1 MLEIRNVTKVY
12 KPKKGQAVT
21 ALNDISLKFQDKGM
35 VFILG
40 KSGSGKSTLLNVLGG
55 LDKIDS
61 GEIIIKGKSSKKF
74 TQGDFD
80 SYRNTYVGFIF
91 QEYKILEEFTVGAN
105 IALAIQLQGR
115 KATNEEINYI
125 MDEVD
130 LSGYGS
136 RKPNELSGGQMQR
149 VAIARALVKNP
160 EIIMADEPTGALD
173 SKTGIQVF
181 DTLKKLSRTK
191 LVIVVSHDR
200 EFAEHY
206 GDRVIEL
213 ADGKIISDIE
223 KYVAAPD
230 TISDGIS
237 IVDDN
242 VLHIKQGYNLSISD
256 VEMIN
261 TYLSKAQNDVIIS
274 LDSATN
280 DNIKKY
286 ARIDDEGNKE
296 SFRPTDEEK
305 YDGLS
310 SNTFTLLKSK
320 LPFRNSLKIGASGLK
335 VKPFRLFLTILLSF
349 TAFTL
354 FGLADTMGS
363 YNQINTSLTSI
374 RDSNIKNITYRKE
387 IKIQD
392 EWDDSY
398 YYYEPD
404 KLNEDDF
411 ANLKKDLGVNFKP
424 IYNKSTEY
432 YNDFLVSIF
441 DNFQD
446 GSKLGDIYSGYYIAS
461 ISGFVEFTKDE
472 LDKLGFN
479 VKGEMP
485 QNNNEIAITNYIYE
499 HFKKAGYRSNKDVLT
514 PEKVNK
520 EDDIIGKTITISN
533 KSYKITAII
542 DTNFNEERYESLKE
556 QTENIGFGDYM
567 KIKEFRTA
575 IAYGYHSLVY
585 TKPGFIAE
593 VSKEDSLIKLDNGNI
608 YLEGLDSYLSSLQV
622 VSDDDDI
629 VFFKSNK
636 TALSENEILVS
647 VPYYFDYYLDIYNI
661 PAKTEDVPDGWDSNN
676 YKLGNLLD
684 TIKDYA
690 IEEYA
695 KKNYQTA
702 FENGLGPEDID
713 SEYEDELT
721 DDDKIEIYRTYLQT
735 YGYSG
740 YYKNEYGEKSGYE
753 IEWDAKKPIIKKYD
767 LFANGFNGLDELED
781 TMMIEIWN
789 NRNTSETINVKVV
802 GVYYL
807 NDNNISTYDGY
818 SYQIDSYINMI
829 DKNLSKVFSSLLGGN
844 YSWALTSIP
853 ENDDELIKMLE
864 YTYDNTENDVN
875 YRITN
880 EVSFLL
886 DEVNGFIEGTSKV
899 FLYVGIG
906 FAVFSSLLLM
916 NFITLSISYKK
927 REIGILRALGARS
940 KDVFGIFFNES
951 MLIAIINFV
960 IALFATVSI
969 VLYINNYLRGE
980 YGLLI
985 TFLNFGIRQI
995 VLMLLISIAIAFISS
1010 FLPVNKIA
1018 RKKPIDAIRNR

>member
-21 ALNDISLKFQDKGM
+21 ALNDVSLKFQDKGM

-40 KSGSGKSTLLNVLGG
+40 KSGSGKSTLLNILGG

-91 QEYKILEEFTVGAN
+91 QEYNILEEFTVGAN

-181 DTLKKLSRTK
+181 ETLKKLSKTK

-223 KYVAAPD
+223 KYIAAPD
-230 TISDGIS
+230 TVSDGIS
-237 IVDDN
+237 IVDNN
-242 VLHIKQGYNLSISD
+242 VLHIKQGYNLSIAD
-256 VEMIN
+256 VELIN
-261 TYLSKAQNDVIIS
+261 TYLSKARNDVIIS

-280 DNIKKY
+280 NNIKKY

-320 LPFRNSLKIGASGLK
+320 LPFKNSLKIGASGLK

-363 YNQINTSLTSI
+363 YDQINTSLTSI
-374 RDSNIKNITYRKE
+374 RDSKIKNITYRKE

-398 YYYEPD
+398 YYYERD

-411 ANLKKDLGVNFKP
+411 AKLKKDLGVDFKP
-424 IYNKSTEY
+424 IYNNSTDY
-432 YNDFLVSIF
+432 YNDFLISIN

-446 GSKLGDIYSGYYIAS
+446 SSKLGDIYSGYYTAS
-461 ISGFVEFTKDE
+461 VSGFAEFTKAE

-485 QNNNEIAITNYIYE
+485 QNFDEVAITNYIYE
-499 HFKKAGYRSNKDVLT
+499 HFKKAGYRSSKDILT
-514 PEKVNK
+514 PEKVNT
-520 EDDIIGKTITISN
+520 ENDIIGKTITINN
-533 KSYKITAII
+533 KNYKITAII
-542 DTNFNEERYESLKE
+542 DTSFNEERYASLKE
-556 QTENIGFGDYM
+556 QSDNIGFGDYM
-567 KIKEFRTA
+567 KIREFRTA

-593 VSKEDSLIKLDNGNI
+593 ASKGEDLIYLNNGNI
-608 YLEGLDSYLSSLQV
+608 YFENLGWYRNEFQV
-622 VSDDDDI
+622 VSADDDK
-629 VFFKSNK
+629 VFFNSNK
-636 TALSENEILVS
+636 TTLSENEILIS
-647 VPYYFDYYLDIYNI
+647 VPFYLENYVDLYNI
-661 PAKTEDVPDGWDSNN
+661 QVKPEDLPDGWEYYSLYD
-676 YKLGNLLD
+676 LLND
-684 TIKDYA
+684 ASRKAINDYA
-690 IEEYA
+690 EA
-695 KKNYQTA
+695 NYEAA
-702 FENGLGPEDID
+702 FEEGFSAKDV
-713 SEYEDELT
+713 DETFDGDLT
-721 DDDKIEIYRTYLQT
+721 ENDKIDLYTRYLNNLT
-735 YGYSG
+735 GYA
-740 YYKNEYGEKSGYE
+740 NNPYGEKNGYE
-753 IEWDAKKPIIKKYD
+753 IEWAAKKPIIEKYD
-767 LFANGFNGLDELED
+767 LFQNGFEGLDELED
-781 TMMIEIWN
+781 TMAIEIWT
-789 NRNTSETINVKVV
+789 NRNISKTVDVKIV
-802 GVYYL
+802 GVYYPNENNLYTYYGENYYYL
-807 NDNNISTYDGY
+807 N
-818 SYQIDSYINMI
+818 QELLMI
-829 DKNLSKVFSSLLGGN
+829 DEELYELFKSFLGGN
-844 YSWALTSIP
+844 YSWALTSVP
-853 ENDDELIKMLE
+853 ENDDKLIKMLE
-864 YTYDNTENDVN
+864 YTYNNTENDVN

-886 DEVNGFIEGTSKV
+886 DEVNGFIESTSKV
-899 FLYVGIG
+899 FLYIGIG

-951 MLIAIINFV
+951 MLIAVINFV
-960 IALFATVSI
+960 IALFATGGI
-969 VLYINNYLRGE
+969 VLYLNNYLRGE

-985 TFLNFGIRQI
+985 TILNFGMRQVI
-995 VLMLLISIAIAFISS
+995 LMLLISIGIAFISS